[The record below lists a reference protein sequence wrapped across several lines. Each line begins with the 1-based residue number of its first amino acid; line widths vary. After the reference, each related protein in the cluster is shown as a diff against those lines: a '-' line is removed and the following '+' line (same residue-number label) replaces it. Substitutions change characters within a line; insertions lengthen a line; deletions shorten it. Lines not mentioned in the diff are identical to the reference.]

1 MTFLVMEKHFL
12 LQIIVSIA
20 LASILALIFR
30 LYKALV
36 VAPRLLRHALKQQ
49 GVGGP
54 PPSFLLGNI
63 IDIKNS
69 RASPA
74 AAAAVAAAAGSPAS
88 HNCEAILFSA
98 FNEWRQLY
106 DLEALLGN
114 GIVTA
119 NGNSWAYQRKILAPE
134 LFIDKVKGMT
144 NLIEQSTLMLIESW
158 KGLIEAEGGKA
169 DIKIDDYLKKFSG
182 EVISRACFGS
192 SYAEGEQLF
201 QKLAALQQITAKK
214 GFSLGIPGMR
224 HVPTK
229 HNRSS
234 WRLQRDIRELILA
247 LLKQKNEENMDKNM
261 LGMILKGAAES
272 NSKPSPDAITK
283 FTIDNCKSIY
293 FAGFETTAIVA
304 SWCLML
310 LASNPEWQHRVREEV
325 VGICRRKP
333 LDFDSLRHMKQ
344 LTMVINESLRLY
356 PPVGVLAREAV
367 KEMEFSGTRI
377 PKGVTI
383 WILIITLHT
392 DPDIWGPDSYQF
404 KPERFA
410 NGTAGA
416 CKLPH
421 LFMPF
426 GFGPRICLGLNLAML
441 ELKIL
446 VAHILSN
453 FSFSLSP
460 NYVHAPAMN
469 LVMEPGNGVRLV
481 IQNLDAA
488 S

>member
-1 MTFLVMEKHFL
+1 MEKHIL

-20 LASILALIFR
+20 SASILALFFR
-30 LYKALV
+30 LYRALV
-36 VAPRLLRHALKQQ
+36 ATPRLLRRVLKQQ

-63 IDIKNS
+63 LDIKNS
-69 RASPA
+69 RAS
-74 AAAAVAAAAGSPAS
+74 AAAAGSPVS
-88 HNCEAILFSA
+88 HNCGAILFPV

-106 DLEALLGN
+106 GDIYTFSLGNTQVLVVNKYDVIKEVITCTSLDLAKPSFPGLDLEALFGN

-119 NGNSWAYQRKILAPE
+119 NGKNWAYQRKILAPE

-158 KGLIEAEGGKA
+158 KGLIDAQGGKA

-201 QKLAALQQITAKK
+201 QKLAALQQITAMK
-214 GFSLGIPGMR
+214 GFSMGIPGMR

-234 WRLQRDIRELILA
+234 WRLQGDIRELILT

-261 LGMILKGAAES
+261 LGMILEGAES
-272 NSKPSPDAITK
+272 NNEPSPGAITK
-283 FTIDNCKSIY
+283 FVIDNCKSIY

-333 LDFDSLRHMKQ
+333 LDFDSVRHMKQ
-344 LTMVINESLRLY
+344 VCINHL
-356 PPVGVLAREAV
+356 LAV
-367 KEMEFSGTRI
+367 
-377 PKGVTI
+377 
-383 WILIITLHT
+383 
-392 DPDIWGPDSYQF
+392 Q
-404 KPERFA
+404 
-410 NGTAGA
+410 
-416 CKLPH
+416 
-421 LFMPF
+421 
-426 GFGPRICLGLNLAML
+426 
-441 ELKIL
+441 
-446 VAHILSN
+446 
-453 FSFSLSP
+453 
-460 NYVHAPAMN
+460 
-469 LVMEPGNGVRLV
+469 
-481 IQNLDAA
+481 
-488 S
+488 